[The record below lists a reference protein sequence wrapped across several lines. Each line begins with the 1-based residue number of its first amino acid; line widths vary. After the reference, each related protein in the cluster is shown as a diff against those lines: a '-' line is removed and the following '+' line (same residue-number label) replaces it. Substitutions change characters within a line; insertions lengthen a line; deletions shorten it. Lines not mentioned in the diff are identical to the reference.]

1 MFYQLSNGKVVE
13 ISVEQY
19 FDMSDEDI
27 EYLIAFNYG
36 NDFENP
42 WTGSILVKQSKEIE
56 DTPEIMPEIP
66 DIPDEQKIQDLDVDF
81 ETET

>member
-1 MFYQLSNGKVVE
+1 MFYQLSTGKVVE

-19 FDMSDEDI
+19 FEMSDEDV

-42 WTGSILVKQSKEIE
+42 WIGSILVKQVKEIE

-66 DIPDEQKIQDLDVDF
+66 DIPNEQKLSDLDTDF
-81 ETET
+81 EPET